1 MGTPQV
7 KPFVELSACDGE
19 AVTNLFDRPMDE
31 EPFRQHTKDKEDAIL
46 IIRDEDIRKDCMS
59 MSAAAADQAHDT
71 DIATAPPAMDEIDDL
86 PAIVGVDMAVAF
98 RATAR
103 ADR

>member
-1 MGTPQV
+1 MDAPQSE
-7 KPFVELSACDGE
+7 PFIKLVACDGE
-19 AVTNLFDRPMDE
+19 AFTKLFDCPVE
-31 EPFRQHTKDKEDAIL
+31 KEPLSQYTKDKEDAIL
-46 IIRDEDIRKDCMS
+46 VIWDEEIGKNRMG

-86 PAIVGVDMAVAF
+86 PAIVGVDMAVVF

-103 ADR
+103 AGR